1 MHRAASANRDHT
13 QSKVWMTAGT
23 MNSTIADTFGK
34 LRFNNSETLPD
45 SQTHSQTLPDSQ
57 THSQT
62 CIKWSHLDQRKNVL
76 IRQVTSLNRFRS
88 YDLFNDRTRKRRPF
102 NTGDCLIEMTAWAG
116 WTVYLGSMLT
126 CIICVQQ
133 YWSLTSCIADTLGQ

>member
-88 YDLFNDRTRKRRPF
+88 YDLFNERTRKRRPF